1 MTSLYRYFVNFKH
14 CFEEAIL
21 RILICIYT
29 IPNTHYE
36 ASVNN
41 IRGIKHAQRN
51 KIDCLLRPHHNLYI

>member
-14 CFEEAIL
+14 CFELAIL
-21 RILICIYT
+21 CILINIYT
-29 IPNTHYE
+29 THYE

-51 KIDCLLRPHHNLYI
+51 KID